1 MKFTNALTSTFVFL
15 TAALSTMTAAAAPL
29 EPRDVYTPHITYPHT
44 GTVWIVGQRHNVTW
58 DTSDAPVNITNPIG
72 MIKLGAGNYVFPI
85 TLASGFSVLSG
96 RHEVTVPDVDS
107 GEYVLVFFGDSGDDS
122 DVFTINRS

>member
-1 MKFTNALTSTFVFL
+1 MKFTNALTSTFVFPA
-15 TAALSTMTAAAAPL
+15 AALSTMTAAAPL
-29 EPRDVYTPHITYPHT
+29 EPRDVYDPRVTYPHT

-72 MIKLGAGNYVFPI
+72 TIKLGANNIILPI
-85 TLASGFSVLSG
+85 TLATGFSVLSG

-107 GEYVLVFFGDSGDDS
+107 GEYFLVFFGDSGDWS
-122 DVFTINRS
+122 DTFTINSS